1 MKRDEFTVHVVDPD
15 RAIGDGFAV
24 LLSTYGIAVRSYPD
38 AESFLECW
46 PQVSAQRCCL
56 IVEADLPGLS
66 GPALIQRLADESD
79 DLAVVLLVSTSSPEL
94 VNIAERSSHIGVVEK
109 PLVHGTLID
118 ELVSRRLIVDVSS
131 HRISAGR

>member
-15 RAIGDGFAV
+15 RSIGDGFAV

-38 AESFLECW
+38 AETFLESW

-66 GPALIQRLADESD
+66 GPALIQLLLKECDE
-79 DLAVVLLVSTSSPEL
+79 LAVVLLVSTAAPEL
-94 VNIAERSSHIGVVEK
+94 IEIAKSSSRIGVIEK
-109 PLVHGTLID
+109 PFVHRTLID
-118 ELVSRRLIVDVSS
+118 ELVSRHLITNIAS
-131 HRISAGR
+131 

>member
-24 LLSTYGIAVRSYPD
+24 LLSTYGIAVRSYRD
-38 AESFLECW
+38 AESFLACW
-46 PQVSAQRCCL
+46 PKISAQRCCL

-66 GPALIQRLADESD
+66 GPALIQRLADECG

-94 VNIAERSSHIGVVEK
+94 IDIAKRSSQIGVIEK
-109 PLVHGTLID
+109 PFAHGTLID
-118 ELVSRRLIVDVSS
+118 ELVNRRLIADVSS
-131 HRISAGR
+131 RRFSVGS